1 MQVVIKSMKKEIL
14 AASAL
19 VGIGVAIIALRAK
32 NKPLE
37 TVKNVNLEKYQGK
50 WYEIAAFPQ
59 SFEKGCT
66 CTTAEY
72 SLGDNGKIEIKN
84 SCIKDGKTK
93 VATGKASVADKK
105 TNAKLNVTFFRP
117 FSGKYW
123 IIALAPDY
131 SYTVVGHPNR
141 KYLWILGRKPKMDS
155 MTYNHL
161 VLQAANKG
169 FDIRKLVKTVQDIA

>member
-1 MQVVIKSMKKEIL
+1 MLVVIKSMKKEIL

-19 VGIGVAIIALRAK
+19 VGIGVATIALRAK
-32 NKPLE
+32 NEPLE
-37 TVKNVNLEKYQGK
+37 TVKNVDLEKYLGK

-59 SFEKGCT
+59 SFEKGCS

-72 SLGDNGKIEIKN
+72 SLRDDGKIEVKN
-84 SCIKDGKTK
+84 SCIKDGKPK
-93 VATGKASVADKK
+93 IAIGKASVTDKK
-105 TNAKLNVTFFRP
+105 TNAKLDVTFFGP

-123 IIALAPDY
+123 IIALASDY
-131 SYTVVGHPNR
+131 SYAVVGHPNR

-161 VLQAANKG
+161 VLQAAGKA